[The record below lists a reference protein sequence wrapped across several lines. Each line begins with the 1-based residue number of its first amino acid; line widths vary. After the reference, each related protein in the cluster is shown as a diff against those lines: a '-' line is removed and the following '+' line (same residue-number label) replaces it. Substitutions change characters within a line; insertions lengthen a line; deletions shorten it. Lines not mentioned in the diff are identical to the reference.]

1 MPAGPGDERAAAG
14 GCGHLR
20 ASHADREQVIAMLT
34 VAFVQGR
41 LTKDELD
48 TRVSQ
53 TFGVRTYAE
62 LAELTTDLPAGL
74 TATPPRQPAR
84 VRARRP
90 VNNTMIWG
98 ASGTITPVV
107 LVLGVVAAHLTDN
120 DAV

>member
-1 MPAGPGDERAAAG
+1 MPAGPGDKRAAAAE

-20 ASHADREQVIAMLT
+20 ASHADRERVIAKLK

-62 LAELTTDLPAGL
+62 LAELTDDLPAGL
-74 TATPPRQPAR
+74 TATLPPRQPAR
-84 VRARRP
+84 ARAKRP
-90 VNNTMIWG
+90 VNKTMI
-98 ASGTITPVV
+98 
-107 LVLGVVAAHLTDN
+107 
-120 DAV
+120 